1 MVVPPAAPRVYGARM
16 TKPFADRTVV
26 ITGASA
32 GIGLACARQ
41 FAEAGARVVL
51 VARGVAELERA
62 RAEIAAIGP
71 ALAIAADVA
80 APDGPGAS

>member
-1 MVVPPAAPRVYGARM
+1 MRTVYGARM

-32 GIGLACARQ
+32 GIGRACARQ

-51 VARGVAELERA
+51 
-62 RAEIAAIGP
+62 
-71 ALAIAADVA
+71 
-80 APDGPGAS
+80 